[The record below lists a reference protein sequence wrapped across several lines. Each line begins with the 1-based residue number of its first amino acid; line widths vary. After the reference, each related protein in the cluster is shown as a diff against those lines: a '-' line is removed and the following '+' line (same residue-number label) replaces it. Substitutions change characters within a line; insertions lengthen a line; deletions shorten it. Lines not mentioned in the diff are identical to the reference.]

1 LILALDV
8 ILYFRK
14 KSKNMI
20 RNIAIV
26 LAGGVGSRL
35 GLSTPKQ
42 FFKVAGKM
50 VIEHTLDTFE
60 RNPHIDEI
68 VVVSNPVY
76 VSDVENI
83 VLRNGWKKVKKILK
97 GGKERYDSSLSAIHA
112 YEGGEEV
119 NLVFHDAVRPLVSQR
134 IIDDVC
140 EALKTYEAIDVTV
153 PAVDTIIE
161 AEGDHI
167 ASIPDRSR
175 LQRGQT
181 PQAFRLSVISEAYKR
196 AFKDPDFKVTDDCG
210 VVVKYMPEVPVH
222 LVEGEESNMKLTYK
236 EDTFLL
242 DKLFQLRGSQAPE
255 TLDRTKLQGRV
266 AVVFGGSY
274 GIGKDV
280 VDELRQAGT
289 RVHSFSRSLTKT
301 DVGNRKDVARAL
313 KEVYDKEGQIDYVI
327 NTAGVLNKEPLCAMD
342 YGIIQAAVQTNYM
355 GTVNVAIEAYN
366 YLKET
371 QGQLIFFTSSSY
383 TRGRAFYS
391 IYSST
396 KAAIVNFVQ
405 AVSQEWES
413 VGIRV
418 NCINPERTKTP
429 MRVKNF
435 GIEPDDTLLRSEVV
449 ADATVRCLLAD
460 YTGQVIDVKRSN
472 K

>member
-1 LILALDV
+1 
-8 ILYFRK
+8 
-14 KSKNMI
+14 MI

-327 NTAGVLNKEPLCAMD
+327 NTAGVLNKEPLCVMD

-405 AVSQEWES
+405 AVAQEWES

>member
-1 LILALDV
+1 
-8 ILYFRK
+8 
-14 KSKNMI
+14 MT

-50 VIEHTLDTFE
+50 VVEHTIDTFD

-68 VVVSNPVY
+68 AIVSNPY
-76 VSDVENI
+76 YISDMENL

-97 GGKERYDSSLSAIHA
+97 GGKERYDSSLSAIRA

-140 EALKTYEAIDVTV
+140 EALKTCEAIDVSV

-161 AEGDHI
+161 AQDGRI

-181 PQAFRLSVISEAYKR
+181 PQAFRLSVIAEAYRR
-196 AFKDPDFKVTDDCG
+196 ALSDPAFKVTDDCG

-222 LVEGEESNMKLTYK
+222 LVAGEESNMKLTYK
-236 EDTFLL
+236 EDTYLL
-242 DKLFQLRGSQAPE
+242 DKLFQLRGSQAPAAPDKAV
-255 TLDRTKLQGRV
+255 LKDRV

-274 GIGKDV
+274 GIGKEV
-280 VDELRQAGT
+280 VEQLREAGC
-289 RVHSFSRSLTKT
+289 RVHSFSRSQTGT
-301 DVGNRKDVARAL
+301 DVGNREDVAKAL
-313 KEVYDKEGQIDYVI
+313 NQVAEAEGRIDYVV
-327 NTAGVLNKEPLCAMD
+327 NSAGVLHKEPLGSMD
-342 YGIIQAAVQTNYM
+342 YATILSAVRTNYM
-355 GTVNVAIEAYN
+355 GTVHVALEAYPH
-366 YLKET
+366 LKET
-371 QGQLIFFTSSSY
+371 RGKLVFFTSSSY

-405 AVSQEWES
+405 AVAQEWET
-413 VGIRV
+413 VGVCV

-429 MRVKNF
+429 MRVQNF
-435 GIEPDDTLLRSEVV
+435 GVEPDDTLLRAEVV
-449 ADATVRCLLAD
+449 AEATVRCLLAD
-460 YTGQVIDVKRSN
+460 YTGQVIDVKRTN
-472 K
+472 G

>member
-1 LILALDV
+1 
-8 ILYFRK
+8 
-14 KSKNMI
+14 MI

-289 RVHSFSRSLTKT
+289 RVHSFSRSLTKI

-405 AVSQEWES
+405 AVAQEWES

>member
-1 LILALDV
+1 
-8 ILYFRK
+8 
-14 KSKNMI
+14 MI

-68 VVVSNPVY
+68 VIVSNPVY

-83 VLRNGWKKVKKILK
+83 VLRNGWTKVKKILK

-119 NLVFHDAVRPLVSQR
+119 NLIFHDAVRPLVSQR

-140 EALKTYEAIDVTV
+140 EALKEYEAIDVTV

-167 ASIPDRSR
+167 CSIPDRSR

-181 PQAFRLSVISEAYKR
+181 PQAFRLSVIAEAYKR
-196 AFKDPDFKVTDDCG
+196 ALNDPNFKVTDDCG

-222 LVEGEESNMKLTYK
+222 LVAGEESNMKLTYK

-242 DKLFQLRGSQAPE
+242 DKLFQLRGSAAPE
-255 TLDRTKLQGRV
+255 LLDKGPLKDKV

-274 GIGKDV
+274 GIGKDIA
-280 VDELRQAGT
+280 DELRSAGT
-289 RVHSFSRSLTKT
+289 RVHSFSRSLTGT

-313 KEVYDKEGQIDYVI
+313 KEVADKEGSIDYVI

-342 YGIIQAAVQTNYM
+342 YAIIQAAVQTNYM
-355 GTVNVAIEAYN
+355 GTVNVAIEAYK

-371 QGQLIFFTSSSY
+371 HGQLVFFTSSSY

-413 VGIRV
+413 AGIRV

-435 GIEPDDTLLRSEVV
+435 GIEPEETLLRSEVV

-460 YTGQVIDVKRSN
+460 YTGQVIDVKRQSN
-472 K
+472 